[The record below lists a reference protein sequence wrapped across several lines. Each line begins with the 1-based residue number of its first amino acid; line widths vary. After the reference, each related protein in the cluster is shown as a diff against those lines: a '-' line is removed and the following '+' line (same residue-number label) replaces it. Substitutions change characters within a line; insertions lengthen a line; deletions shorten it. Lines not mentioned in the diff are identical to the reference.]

1 MTTRRRLLA
10 PVLVLLTAL
19 LYVLAGA
26 APASAHTELVRST
39 PKDGAE
45 LGKAPAHLTLT
56 FDEPVE
62 LSDVRVMTLDGDRL
76 PVSRAPRGAA
86 TPCGPPSPRW
96 LRRAVNSLSPG
107 PSSTRR
113 TDTRP
118 PAG

>member
-10 PVLVLLTAL
+10 PLLVLLTAL

-39 PKDGAE
+39 PKDGTE

-62 LSDVRVMTLDGDRL
+62 LPDVRVMTLDGDRL
-76 PVSRAPRGAA
+76 PVSRAPRGAP
-86 TPCGPPSPRW
+86 TPCGPRSPRW
-96 LRRAVNSLSPG
+96 LRRPVNSLSPG

-113 TDTRP
+113 TGMRP